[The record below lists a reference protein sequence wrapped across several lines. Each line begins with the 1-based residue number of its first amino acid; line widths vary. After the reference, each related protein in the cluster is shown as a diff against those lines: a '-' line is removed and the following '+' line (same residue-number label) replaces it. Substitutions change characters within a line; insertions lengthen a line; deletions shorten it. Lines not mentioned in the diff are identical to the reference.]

1 MFKFTNVDLYWA
13 FLDEVNQLSGKYQ
26 VDLCNLSDAQVARL
40 EEEGI
45 KVRTKGDDR
54 GYFVT
59 CKSTKFPITAY
70 DKNGNEV
77 RAKVANES
85 KADVLI
91 KPYPWKSPTGAK
103 GVSAGIA
110 KLVIT
115 DLKEYQKDVVE
126 EIGDDADIEVL

>member
-1 MFKFTNVDLYWA
+1 MFKFANVDLFWSC
-13 FLDEVNQLSGKYQ
+13 LKETNQLSGKYQ
-26 VDLCNLSDAQVARL
+26 VDLCNLNDAQVARL

-45 KVRTKGDDR
+45 VVRTKNDDR

-59 CKSTKFPITAY
+59 SKSNFPITPFTKDGQEIHA
-70 DKNGNEV
+70 KIANG
-77 RAKVANES
+77 S

-91 KPYPWKSPTGAK
+91 NPYSWTQPMTGKK

-115 DLKEYQKDVVE
+115 DLKEYHDDAVE